1 MKGQQE
7 DIEHLN
13 RNLAN
18 ELTAMDQYFI
28 HSRMYEDWGL
38 TQLYERIAH
47 EMEDETGH
55 ADKII
60 KRILFLEGMPDLVT
74 RSALRIGRNVPD
86 MLKNDL
92 DLEIKVIDDLKAA
105 MQCCESAQDYQTREI
120 LQELL
125 TETEEDHAHWLEQQL
140 GLIEKMGL
148 QNYLQARM

>member
-7 DIEHLN
+7 VIEHLN

-105 MQCCESAQDYQTREI
+105 MQCCESARDYQTREI

-140 GLIEKMGL
+140 GLIERMGL

>member
-7 DIEHLN
+7 VIEHLN

-92 DLEIKVIDDLKAA
+92 DLEIKVINDLKAA
-105 MQCCESAQDYQTREI
+105 MKCCELAQDYQTREI

>member
-1 MKGQQE
+1 MQGHKE
-7 DIEHLN
+7 VIEHLN

-60 KRILFLEGMPDLVT
+60 KRILFLDGLPDLVT
-74 RSALRIGRNVPD
+74 RSELRIGRNVPD

-92 DLEIKVIDDLKAA
+92 ALEIKVIDDLKAA
-105 MQCCESAQDYQTREI
+105 MKCCESARDYQTREI

-125 TETEEDHAHWLEQQL
+125 AETEEDHAHWLEQQL

-148 QNYLQARM
+148 RNYLQARM

>member
-7 DIEHLN
+7 VIEHLN

-105 MQCCESAQDYQTREI
+105 MQCCESARDYQTREI

-148 QNYLQARM
+148 QNYLQARL

>member
-7 DIEHLN
+7 VIEHLN

-92 DLEIKVIDDLKAA
+92 DLEIKVINDLKAA
-105 MQCCESAQDYQTREI
+105 MQCCESARDYQTREI

>member
-1 MKGQQE
+1 MQGHKE
-7 DIEHLN
+7 VIAHLN

-60 KRILFLEGMPDLVT
+60 KRILFLDGLPDLVT
-74 RSALRIGRNVPD
+74 RSALSIGRTVPD

-92 DLEIKVIDDLKAA
+92 ALEIKVIDDLKAA
-105 MQCCESAQDYQTREI
+105 MKCCESARDYQTREI

-125 TETEEDHAHWLEQQL
+125 AETEEDHAHWLEQQL

-148 QNYLQARM
+148 RNYLQARM

>member
-1 MKGQQE
+1 MKGHKE
-7 DIEHLN
+7 VIEHLN

-60 KRILFLEGMPDLVT
+60 KRILFLDGLPDLVT
-74 RSALRIGRNVPD
+74 RSALSIGRTVPD

-92 DLEIKVIDDLKAA
+92 ALEIKVIDDLKAA
-105 MQCCESAQDYQTREI
+105 MKCCESAQDYQTREI

-125 TETEEDHAHWLEQQL
+125 AETEEDHAHWLEQQL

-148 QNYLQARM
+148 PNYLQARM

>member
-7 DIEHLN
+7 VIEHLN

>member
-7 DIEHLN
+7 VIEHLN

-140 GLIEKMGL
+140 GLIEKIGL

>member
-7 DIEHLN
+7 VIEHLN

-148 QNYLQARM
+148 QKYLQARM

>member
-7 DIEHLN
+7 VIEHLN

-92 DLEIKVIDDLKAA
+92 DLEIKVINDLKAA

>member
-7 DIEHLN
+7 VIEHLN

-105 MQCCESAQDYQTREI
+105 MQCCESARDYQTREI

>member
-7 DIEHLN
+7 VIEHLN

-92 DLEIKVIDDLKAA
+92 DLEIKVIEDLKAA
-105 MQCCESAQDYQTREI
+105 MQCCESARDYQTREI

>member
-7 DIEHLN
+7 VIEHLN

-92 DLEIKVIDDLKAA
+92 NLEIKVINDLKAA
-105 MQCCESAQDYQTREI
+105 MQCCESARDYQTREI

>member
-1 MKGQQE
+1 MKGQKE
-7 DIEHLN
+7 VIEHLN